1 MRQQHVPIDPRYRD
15 SRPFV
20 RSSSSIYDNARRDFM
35 SRRRSSSSLQ
45 EDVLRPFQLLQMNEF
60 LRRSSP
66 TMNRQRSRESRS
78 SSPNVSDKSNSNWNL
93 NPSILIEEY
102 DDAKIEEKS
111 TTSSTNLNQ
120 VECRQPLCEES
131 VAPFAGCD
139 DIPFIDDDN
148 ILISAHDPHCD
159 NPLPHVNSKHCS
171 DSGSKPAIP
180 LDQPHCSNY
189 YQRETNYNYQTTTP
203 PQPPPPPPQSSQQQQ
218 RQPIKSRK
226 TVSFDLMDDVEPTI
240 SGKYFD
246 SAHSGNARSN
256 SCDDAGDIMLNRC
269 SYGAGTRAEISFA
282 ATNNAIEHNLTKE
295 TTEPIFKFCSIK
307 RNESFNKN
315 IPNLDSDSYSAYFFD
330 DDAINDQKLPKAT
343 IETTIKPHASDAID
357 PNIMSLDLSGLHSN
371 STTSSLT
378 PYISTEATST
388 RDVHSKLCDR
398 NEIDAYVR
406 QINEIV
412 QLPTLKP
419 IKCDVH
425 DHLSKGKVMAL
436 KNYFER
442 MQHMSISTPNLSTE
456 TSTKLTDS
464 EQKDVLKQLD
474 RWSKFGTLECDSL
487 NPPSRLSQS
496 VFNLRVTTSIDD
508 PNTSNIHV
516 SETKRSVSDSNINTF
531 NLSNS
536 KRWPHKS
543 ISPPSSTKPNSA
555 ITLHYKQYK
564 NNQASSCINLF
575 EIESAMRM
583 ESPSSKLKASIYH
596 SPCHRSAYLTLRKIK
611 QNRKINKLA
620 RCPRLHS
627 THTGSTIHVVHDTDA
642 ADETR

>member
-66 TMNRQRSRESRS
+66 TMSRQLSRESRS
-78 SSPNVSDKSNSNWNL
+78 TSPNVSDKSNSNWNL

-102 DDAKIEEKS
+102 DDSKLEEKS

-120 VECRQPLCEES
+120 VEYHQPLCEES
-131 VAPFAGCD
+131 VAPFAGRD
-139 DIPFIDDDN
+139 EIPFIDDDN
-148 ILISAHDPHCD
+148 ILISAHDPYCD
-159 NPLPHVNSKHCS
+159 NPLPDVNSKHCS
-171 DSGSKPAIP
+171 DSDSKPAIP

-189 YQRETNYNYQTTTP
+189 YHREINCNY
-203 PQPPPPPPQSSQQQQ
+203 QPPPPPPPPLPHSSQQKQ

-226 TVSFDLMDDVEPTI
+226 TVSFDLMDNVEPNT
-240 SGKYFD
+240 
-246 SAHSGNARSN
+246 SAKFSALLNNVRSN
-256 SCDDAGDIMLNRC
+256 SCDDSSNVMLNRL
-269 SYGAGTRAEISFA
+269 SYGAGTRTETALDK
-282 ATNNAIEHNLTKE
+282 TNNAVEHNLTE
-295 TTEPIFKFCSIK
+295 ESNEPIFKFCSIK

-315 IPNLDSDSYSAYFFD
+315 IPNLDSDNYSAYFFD
-330 DDAINDQKLPKAT
+330 DDTINDQKLPKAT
-343 IETTIKPHASDAID
+343 IETTVKTRASDAID
-357 PNIMSLDLSGLHSN
+357 PNIMTLDLSGLHSN

-378 PYISTEATST
+378 PYASIDPTST
-388 RDVHSKLCDR
+388 CDVHSKICDR
-398 NEIDAYVR
+398 NEIDAYAK

-412 QLPTLKP
+412 QLAAHKP
-419 IKCDVH
+419 IKCDVPE
-425 DHLSKGKVMAL
+425 HLSNGKVMAL

-442 MQHMSISTPNLSTE
+442 MPHMSISTPNLSTE

-474 RWSKFGTLECDSL
+474 QWSKFGTLDSDSL
-487 NPPSRLSQS
+487 HQRDRLSQS

-508 PNTSNIHV
+508 PLTSNIHV
-516 SETKRSVSDSNINTF
+516 SESKRSVSDSNVNTL
-531 NLSNS
+531 NLTNS
-536 KRWPHKS
+536 KRWPYKS
-543 ISPPSSTKPNSA
+543 ISPPNSA

-564 NNQASSCINLF
+564 NNQANSCINLY

-583 ESPSSKLKASIYH
+583 ESPSSRLKASIYH
-596 SPCHRSAYLTLRKIK
+596 SPCHRSAYLTLREIK
-611 QNRKINKLA
+611 RNRKINKLA

-627 THTGSTIHVVHDTDA
+627 ARSGATIHVVDDTDA